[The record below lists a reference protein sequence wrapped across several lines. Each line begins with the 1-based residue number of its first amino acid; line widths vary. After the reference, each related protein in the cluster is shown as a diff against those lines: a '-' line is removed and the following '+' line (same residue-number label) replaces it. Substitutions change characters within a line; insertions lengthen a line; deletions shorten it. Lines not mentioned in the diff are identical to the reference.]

1 MSSQSERAQK
11 DMLNRNIDKFRIG
24 FRLCLQNCAAVHM
37 IPFCYINRK
46 NRRHSDVSSLI
57 SALDT
62 TLKMTDLSADHE
74 APDAIPEEGQEEV
87 EEQRGFDIPDGK
99 QHKPVLKGLSQ
110 PLPCFCLHLGTIN

>member
-11 DMLNRNIDKFRIG
+11 DMLNRNSLGLGLG
-24 FRLCLQNCAAVHM
+24 FASRTAAVHM